1 MATHPCIH
9 PSTHPS
15 LPPTHPSIPP
25 SLPQVTALGR
35 VAAYYYVTHQSMA
48 VYADYLKPAMSD
60 IELFRLFSLS
70 SEFKHIH
77 VREARP
83 VLVFVCGRC

>member
-1 MATHPCIH
+1 MWRRRRVLLV
-9 PSTHPS
+9 S
-15 LPPTHPSIPP
+15 LTRRVN
-25 SLPQVTALGR
+25 LARFNQPQVTALGR

-48 VYADYLKPAMSD
+48 VYADYLKPTMSD

-77 VREARP
+77 VREVRTAP
-83 VLVFVCGRC
+83 YITWG